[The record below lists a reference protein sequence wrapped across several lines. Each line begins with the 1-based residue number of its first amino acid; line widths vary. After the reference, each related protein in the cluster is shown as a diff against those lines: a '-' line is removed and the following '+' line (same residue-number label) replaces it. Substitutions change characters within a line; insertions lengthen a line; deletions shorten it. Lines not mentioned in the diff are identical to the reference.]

1 MWDIEDILTLTDK
14 TCTRFM
20 YKEGKRMPITT
31 TYSSARNQLAKLL
44 NEVTDNQEVVIIKRR
59 GKESVALISA
69 SELSSILE
77 TNHLLRSPKNAAR
90 LMKAMERSK
99 SENQEAM
106 TIEELKREIGLGSAK
121 E

>member
-1 MWDIEDILTLTDK
+1 
-14 TCTRFM
+14 M
-20 YKEGKRMPITT
+20 YKEGKRVPITT

-69 SELSSILE
+69 SELSGILE

-99 SENQEAM
+99 LENQEAM
-106 TIEELKREIGLGSAK
+106 TIEELIREFGLGSEK

>member
-1 MWDIEDILTLTDK
+1 MS
-14 TCTRFM
+14 
-20 YKEGKRMPITT
+20 ITT

-69 SELSSILE
+69 SELSAILE

-90 LMKAMERSK
+90 LIKAMERS
-99 SENQEAM
+99 SSGEQTPI
-106 TIEELKREIGLGSAK
+106 TIEELKREIGLDSEKA
-121 E
+121 

>member
-1 MWDIEDILTLTDK
+1 MS
-14 TCTRFM
+14 
-20 YKEGKRMPITT
+20 ITT

-69 SELSSILE
+69 SELSAILE

-90 LMKAMERSK
+90 LIKAMERSR
-99 SENQEAM
+99 SGEQTPI
-106 TIEELKREIGLGSAK
+106 TIEELKREIGLDSEK
-121 E
+121 V